1 MYLRFAKK
9 INFIMLLH
17 KLLLRYSSM
26 VDTHAHFNI
35 WLEQRITVSPPVNIL
50 YLYLL
55 YNIYKLCDTFSK
67 YYSSTVNMGIYFS
80 EYRTSSITGMGP
92 LLGII
97 CLEQPEML
105 LI

>member
-35 WLEQRITVSPPVNIL
+35 WLEQRITVSPPVNIVKLGFVFYISVPL
-50 YLYLL
+50 YTGVYTRTL
-55 YNIYKLCDTFSK
+55 D
-67 YYSSTVNMGIYFS
+67 VNNHS
-80 EYRTSSITGMGP
+80 
-92 LLGII
+92 
-97 CLEQPEML
+97 
-105 LI
+105 